1 MAGSAAPE
9 QTGTEA
15 DIVFG
20 VDNHSERT
28 TPPPTK
34 ALPEVDAL
42 KSSEEPLTMGV
53 PTVIPKEENVRSPNE
68 SGPKPLVVKGLPGA
82 TGKLNLKRERLASH
96 CMCRFWV
103 HMAFILKCDKSS
115 A

>member
-20 VDNHSERT
+20 VDSHSERT

-34 ALPEVDAL
+34 ALPEADAV
-42 KSSEEPLTMGV
+42 KSTEEPLTMGV
-53 PTVIPKEENVRSPNE
+53 STVLPKEENVRSPNKSE
-68 SGPKPLVVKGLPGA
+68 PKPLVVKGLPVGGNGA
-82 TGKLNLKRERLASH
+82 TGKLNLKHERLASH
-96 CMCRFWV
+96 CMCHF
-103 HMAFILKCDKSS
+103 
-115 A
+115 

>member
-20 VDNHSERT
+20 VDSHSERS

-34 ALPEVDAL
+34 ALPEADAV
-42 KSSEEPLTMGV
+42 KSTEEPLTMGV

-68 SGPKPLVVKGLPGA
+68 SGPKPLVFKGHTAGGNGA
-82 TGKLNLKRERLASH
+82 TGKPKRERHTACVIFESI
-96 CMCRFWV
+96 WP
-103 HMAFILKCDKSS
+103 SS
-115 A
+115 